1 MSNNTKQGW
10 NDVHKSIGKK
20 SWNDVHKSIGK
31 QDPNNKIKRTTNC
44 RDCDGLVSKSAK
56 QCPHCGASKPYES
69 VIAYEITVVLKF
81 ILFVFLIAVLI
92 LSIFILSAGWGYFE
106 EQRELQM
113 KLHELF
119 RYESLR

>member
-1 MSNNTKQGW
+1 MSNNTRQGW

-69 VIAYEITVVLKF
+69 VITYEISVVLKF
-81 ILFVFLIAVLI
+81 ILFVFFDCRIDT
-92 LSIFILSAGWGYFE
+92 
-106 EQRELQM
+106 
-113 KLHELF
+113 
-119 RYESLR
+119 